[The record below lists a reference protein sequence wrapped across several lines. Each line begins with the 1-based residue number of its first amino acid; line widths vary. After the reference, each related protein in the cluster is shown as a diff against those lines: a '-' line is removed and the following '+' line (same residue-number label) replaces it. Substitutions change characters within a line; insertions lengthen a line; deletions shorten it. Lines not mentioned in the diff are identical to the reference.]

1 MEKFALTLQ
10 SEQAANDYIEN
21 TCFMRYEK
29 EIMDEIV
36 TAIKIGNETKLA
48 WFAGFGDGF
57 RQILMNVNEYRKGLD
72 FGFTEIAF
80 NQYGWFTSPKFLA
93 YEEIK
98 LEESSIR
105 IGHGP
110 NGLWAYAIRCSYGCA
125 GHSGPLSVFCRAYP
139 NRDAA
144 LTEALE
150 ELQKDMQSKVA
161 DSDRSNYHQD
171 LIAKTLKA
179 ITKARIGLVQL
190 TLF

>member
-10 SEQAANDYIEN
+10 SAQAVNDYIEN

-29 EIMDEIV
+29 EIMAEIV
-36 TAIKIGNETKLA
+36 AAIKNGDETRLA
-48 WFAGFGDGF
+48 WFSGFGDGF
-57 RQILMNVNEYRKGLD
+57 RQILMNVNEYRKGLE
-72 FGFTEIAF
+72 FGFTGIAF
-80 NQYGWFTSPKFLA
+80 NQYGWFASPKFLA

-98 LEESSIR
+98 LEESRIR

-110 NGLWAYAIRCSYGCA
+110 NGLWAYAISCSYGCA
-125 GHSGPLSVFCRAYP
+125 GHSGPLSVFCKSFP

-144 LTEALE
+144 LTQALD

-161 DSDRSNYHQD
+161 DSDRCNYHQD

-179 ITKARIGLVQL
+179 ITKARVGLVQL

>member
-10 SEQAANDYIEN
+10 SEQAVNDYIEN
-21 TCFMRYEK
+21 TCLMRYEN
-29 EIMDEIV
+29 EIMAEILA
-36 TAIKIGNETKLA
+36 AIKTGDEAKLA
-48 WFAGFGDGF
+48 WFTGFGDSF

-72 FGFTEIAF
+72 FGFTAIAF
-80 NQYGWFTSPKFLA
+80 NQYGWFASPKFSA

-98 LEESSIR
+98 LEASSVR

-110 NGLWAYAIRCSYGCA
+110 NGLWAYAISCSYGCA
-125 GHSGPLSVFCRAYP
+125 GHSAPLSVFCKSFP

-144 LTEALE
+144 LTEALD

-161 DSDRSNYHQD
+161 DRDRSNYHQD
-171 LIAKTLKA
+171 LIAKTLKT
-179 ITKARIGLVQL
+179 IIKVRIGLVQL